1 MQDKLITQLKI
12 CKLSNSKPNFAE
24 LGREYDVDWRTVK
37 RYYDG
42 YEGKPKHRNKP
53 SKLDK
58 SQLVGMIKIPV
69 FRTITNLNQQGEI
82 YGKECIKRI

>member
-12 CKLSNSKPNFAE
+12 CRLSNSKPNFDE
-24 LGREYDVDWRTVK
+24 LGWEYDVDWRTDK
-37 RYYDG
+37 RYYGG

-58 SQLVGMIKIPV
+58 YQDKIMAKFQIRGV
-69 FRTITNLNQQGEI
+69 SITSYKGHI
-82 YGKECIKRI
+82 YI